1 MSIIKLKDQR
11 VGVLIDVQNMYHSA
25 KNLYQAR
32 VNFREILKTAVAGR
46 RLIRAIGYVVTTETG
61 EEKAFL
67 EALEKAGIE
76 VKSKELQIFP
86 GGMKKADWDVGL
98 AVDAI
103 ELSKK
108 LDSIILVTG
117 DGDFVP
123 LVKYLKTQGQQV
135 EVIAFAQSAS
145 NKLKEMADYVL
156 CIPSND
162 TPRIQEAHITAGH
175 IICYLV
181 EEALFGGG
189 RDE

>member
-1 MSIIKLKDQR
+1 MSIIKHKDQR

-86 GGMKKADWDVGL
+86 GGMKKADWDVGM

-103 ELSKK
+103 ELSKR
-108 LDSIILVTG
+108 LDSIILITG

-123 LVKYLKTQGQQV
+123 LVKYLKNQGQQV
-135 EVIAFAQSAS
+135 EIIAFAKSVS
-145 NKLKEMADYVL
+145 NKLKEMADDFIDL
-156 CIPSND
+156 GINPKKHLIKS
-162 TPRIQEAHITAGH
+162 
-175 IICYLV
+175 LKK
-181 EEALFGGG
+181 
-189 RDE
+189 